1 MDAARAV
8 SLLKSADASERLRG
22 ARALRTAATS
32 AHRTDIDTAFARET
46 DSWVRS
52 ALGRARDRLDGVA
65 VPAAADTE
73 ELSEVSREVR
83 AQATA
88 EATTMLLHELRP
100 LVGLLRLR
108 AERELAD
115 YETSNTGR
123 SIERL
128 VSFLA
133 AVKLLR
139 ESAGAPTWAEF
150 NLSDLVART
159 VESELEEED
168 RSTVMAVGTD
178 PTHVVGD
185 ESLLQL
191 ALAQAVRNAVEAIE
205 DRRGADLGGL
215 AEEPNTGS
223 ATGSVEVA
231 DPGVGLTTSVSGIAP
246 SSPSIVINYGITDR
260 DYWVVVLDDGIGL
273 PAGADQVFEMWATGK
288 SKSKHFGIG
297 LPLARRAMATL
308 DGTVELQPR
317 EQGGAACEIRWPQP
331 TGFA

>member
-1 MDAARAV
+1 MDAGRAV
-8 SLLKSADASERLRG
+8 RLLQSADASERLRG

-32 AHRTDIDTAFARET
+32 AQRTDIEIALARET

-52 ALGRARDRLDGVA
+52 ALSRARDRLDGVA
-65 VPAAADTE
+65 APAAADTE

-108 AERELAD
+108 AGRELAD

-128 VSFLA
+128 VSFLG
-133 AVKLLR
+133 AVELLR
-139 ESAGAPTWAEF
+139 ESAGAPTWTEF

-168 RSTVMAVGTD
+168 RSIVMAVGTD
-178 PTHVVGD
+178 PTYVAGD

-205 DRRGADLGGL
+205 ERRGAGSGGL
-215 AEEPNTGS
+215 VEKPSTES
-223 ATGSVEVA
+223 ATRSVELA
-231 DPGVGLTTSVSGIAP
+231 DPGVGLTTPMSTVVR

-308 DGTVELQPR
+308 GGTVELRPR

-331 TGFA
+331 TEFP